1 MPFPWKIIRK
11 KVPYEGRTCQSNRA
25 GKTRTALLETRS
37 AKSMRVNNRMQNF
50 VFFNVINE
58 NENSA
63 SNLSTLANCPLQNYF
78 RRQLTT
84 TMNPERKRTLL
95 TNAEVYKLI

>member
-1 MPFPWKIIRK
+1 
-11 KVPYEGRTCQSNRA
+11 
-25 GKTRTALLETRS
+25 
-37 AKSMRVNNRMQNF
+37 MQNF

-84 TMNPERKRTLL
+84 TMNPERKKENTSHKCRSLQVNLREAYNQEDTTSL
-95 TNAEVYKLI
+95 TNSIKISIKSK